1 MCERLVDLLVCSL
14 PLHRHSYIGFILAF
28 VSSIHNKQF
37 TQCVRGV
44 LDPPV
49 SEFSLSLY
57 RHPFL
62 YTLFSSHFTLIINN
76 KNLKS
81 FMSAIASTSDR
92 LHSEF
97 VRILFLQAHRKLTD
111 FLQLQE
117 FSLRRHTQVASSPF
131 DARLSSRSYRAK

>member
-1 MCERLVDLLVCSL
+1 MFTR
-14 PLHRHSYIGFILAF
+14 A
-28 VSSIHNKQF
+28 

-44 LDPPV
+44 LDPPF
-49 SEFSLSLY
+49 SAFSLSLY

-62 YTLFSSHFTLIINN
+62 YTLFSSRFTLIINN

-97 VRILFLQAHRKLTD
+97 VRLLFVQVHRETD
-111 FLQLQE
+111 LFVAVSGVQL
-117 FSLRRHTQVASSPF
+117 P
-131 DARLSSRSYRAK
+131 